1 MRVSA
6 SCIKSDD
13 STAPR
18 SLSRDGR
25 SDAVRWPPWQN
36 PAAAALIGSRP
47 SGARADVLEMALSA
61 TLQVQRHGKGKF
73 EPARVELDLN
83 VLRVGIAVGSTL
95 RLTVRAPKSKRKGQP
110 HAFRVDLGEK
120 DRTGVASGHYA
131 GVAYDQRMDGGDGG
145 GGGGG
150 G

>member
-1 MRVSA
+1 MASVAEPCCGRVDWESSEWSA
-6 SCIKSDD
+6 LG
-13 STAPR
+13 R
-18 SLSRDGR
+18 VGDG
-25 SDAVRWPPWQN
+25 AQC
-36 PAAAALIGSRP
+36 
-47 SGARADVLEMALSA
+47 
-61 TLQVQRHGKGKF
+61 HGKGKF

-131 GVAYDQRMDGGDGG
+131 GVAYWYDQRMDGGDGG